1 MPSDWISPVTWK
13 PEFIKSLSRRAS
25 LFSREKIQESEDES
39 DSEWELDSDPDRC
52 SELESDDDGNE
63 FDVFDDGLWL
73 VINKKVSILLE
84 YVF

>member
-13 PEFIKSLSRRAS
+13 PEFIDSLYRRAW
-25 LFSREKIQESEDES
+25 LFSREKIQESEDDS
-39 DSEWELDSDPDRC
+39 YSEWEPDSDSDDC